1 MRTALLVALA
11 LAACAP
17 ASETTSSTQTTTP
30 ETVAKSTRPTI
41 ATLQTHDKKVTILG
55 GAKDGE
61 LRVLVR
67 DLEGT
72 VLADG
77 ITVDELSRTDP
88 MLGALITN
96 AVAQSGGSTY
106 LDATLYLD
114 RH

>member
-1 MRTALLVALA
+1 
-11 LAACAP
+11 
-17 ASETTSSTQTTTP
+17 
-30 ETVAKSTRPTI
+30 
-41 ATLQTHDKKVTILG
+41 
-55 GAKDGE
+55 
-61 LRVLVR
+61 VR

-88 MLGALITN
+88 LLGALITN
-96 AVAQSGGSTY
+96 AVASTGGGSTY